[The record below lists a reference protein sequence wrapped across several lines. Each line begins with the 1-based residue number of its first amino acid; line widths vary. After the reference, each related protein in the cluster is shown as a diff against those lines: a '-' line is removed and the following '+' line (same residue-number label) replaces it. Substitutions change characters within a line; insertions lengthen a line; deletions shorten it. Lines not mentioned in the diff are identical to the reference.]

1 MIAAIHAGWKGAF
14 KGIIKRTLNF
24 MIKKGC
30 DPKNVTAVIGPC
42 ISVKNYE
49 VKKDFIKKLIKK
61 DGKNKKFFKKIQN
74 KDFFDLKKYVLSQ
87 LKALNIKKIDIINK
101 NTFNPKNNF
110 FSARRSISRNENDY
124 GRNISVIMINW
135 QYLMKLLTGN
145 SNKPLS
151 KNIAKYLKSKLVN
164 SSIKKFSDGEIYIE
178 INENIRGNSIFI
190 IQSISSP
197 ANDNLMELLLCI
209 DALKRSSAK
218 NITAV
223 IPYFGYARQDRK
235 VVPRT
240 SISAKLVSNLITK
253 AGADRVV
260 TVDLHAGQ
268 IQGFFDIPVDNLFA
282 TPIFARHAKKNIKSK
297 NIICVAPDVGGTERA
312 RALGKILNVELA
324 IVDKRRPK
332 PGQSKVMN
340 VIGNVKGKTCIIVDD
355 IIDSGG
361 TIVNAAKALKDRGAK
376 EVYVYITHGV
386 LSGEAVDK
394 IKKSVIRKLVITDT
408 IDNHDKIKNVKNI
421 EVLPISAL
429 MGEAIKRISN
439 STSVSD
445 LFK

>member
-1 MIAAIHAGWKGAF
+1 
-14 KGIIKRTLNF
+14 
-24 MIKKGC
+24 
-30 DPKNVTAVIGPC
+30 
-42 ISVKNYE
+42 
-49 VKKDFIKKLIKK
+49 
-61 DGKNKKFFKKIQN
+61 
-74 KDFFDLKKYVLSQ
+74 
-87 LKALNIKKIDIINK
+87 
-101 NTFNPKNNF
+101 
-110 FSARRSISRNENDY
+110 
-124 GRNISVIMINW
+124 
-135 QYLMKLLTGN
+135 MKLLSGN

-151 KNIAKYLKSKLVN
+151 KNIAKYLRSKLVN
-164 SSIKKFSDGEIYIE
+164 SSIRNFSDGEIYVE

-190 IQSISSP
+190 IQSVSSP

-282 TPIFARHAKKNIKSK
+282 TPIFARHAKKKIKSK
-297 NIICVAPDVGGTERA
+297 NVICVAPDVGGTERA
-312 RALGKILNVELA
+312 RALGKLLNVGLA

-332 PGQSKVMN
+332 PGQSQVMN
-340 VIGNVKGKTCIIVDD
+340 VIGDVKGKTCVIVDD

-376 EVYVYITHGV
+376 DVYVYITHGV
-386 LSGEAVDK
+386 LSGDAVKK
-394 IKKSVIRKLVITDT
+394 IKNSVIKNLVITDT
-408 IDNHDKIKNVKNI
+408 IDNIGKTKNVKNI
-421 EVLPISAL
+421 EVLPISGV

-439 STSVSD
+439 STFLLTMFNTPPLFNPGDFSWLMNWTGTSILILTPGTTLKKSTWIGSSVIMWYLIS
-445 LFK
+445 LGRTFWGFPSTFKVTILDKKFSLSIKVLSNFFEMDTFSFWASPP

>member
-1 MIAAIHAGWKGAF
+1 M
-14 KGIIKRTLNF
+14 
-24 MIKKGC
+24 
-30 DPKNVTAVIGPC
+30 
-42 ISVKNYE
+42 
-49 VKKDFIKKLIKK
+49 
-61 DGKNKKFFKKIQN
+61 KI
-74 KDFFDLKKYVLSQ
+74 
-87 LKALNIKKIDIINK
+87 
-101 NTFNPKNNF
+101 
-110 FSARRSISRNENDY
+110 
-124 GRNISVIMINW
+124 
-135 QYLMKLLTGN
+135 LTGN
-145 SNKPLS
+145 SNKHLS
-151 KNIAKYLKSKLVN
+151 GKISKYLKNKLVN
-164 SSIKKFSDGEIYIE
+164 SSIRKFSDGEIYIE

-190 IQSISSP
+190 IQAISSP

-253 AGADRVV
+253 AGADRIV

-282 TPIFARHAKKNIKSK
+282 TPIFARHIKKKIKSK
-297 NIICVAPDVGGTERA
+297 NLICVAPDVGGVERA
-312 RALGKILNVELA
+312 RALGRKLDVGLA
-324 IVDKRRPK
+324 IIDKRRPA
-332 PGQSKVMN
+332 PGKSQVMN

-361 TIVNAAKALKDRGAK
+361 TIINAAKALIKRGAK
-376 EVYVYITHGV
+376 EVHVYITHGV
-386 LSGEAVDK
+386 LSGESVENIRKSK
-394 IKKSVIRKLVITDT
+394 IKNLVVTDT
-408 IDNHDKIKNVKNI
+408 IDNSDKVKKTRNI
-421 EVLPISAL
+421 EVLSISNLLA
-429 MGEAIKRISN
+429 EAMKRISN

>member
-1 MIAAIHAGWKGAF
+1 M
-14 KGIIKRTLNF
+14 
-24 MIKKGC
+24 
-30 DPKNVTAVIGPC
+30 
-42 ISVKNYE
+42 
-49 VKKDFIKKLIKK
+49 
-61 DGKNKKFFKKIQN
+61 KILSGTSN
-74 KDFFDLKKYVLSQ
+74 LK
-87 LKALNIKKIDIINK
+87 
-101 NTFNPKNNF
+101 
-110 FSARRSISRNENDY
+110 
-124 GRNISVIMINW
+124 
-135 QYLMKLLTGN
+135 
-145 SNKPLS
+145 LS
-151 KNIAKYLKSKLVN
+151 KDISKHLKSKLVN
-164 SSIKKFSDGEIYIE
+164 TNIKRFADGEIYIE

-190 IQSISSP
+190 VQSISSP

-268 IQGFFDIPVDNLFA
+268 IQGFFDIPVDNLF
-282 TPIFARHAKKNIKSK
+282 TTSIFARHVKKNIKK
-297 NIICVAPDVGGTERA
+297 KDLICIAPDVGGTERA
-312 RALGKILNVELA
+312 RALGKAINAGLA
-324 IVDKRRPK
+324 IIDKRRPK
-332 PGQSKVMN
+332 PGQSEVMN
-340 VIGNVKGKTCIIVDD
+340 IIGNVKNKSCIIVDD

-361 TIVNAAKALKDRGAK
+361 TIINCAKALKNRGAK
-376 EVYVYITHGV
+376 DVYVYITHGV
-386 LSGEAVDK
+386 LSGEA
-394 IKKSVIRKLVITDT
+394 IKKINKSHIKKLVVTDT
-408 IDNHDKIKNVKNI
+408 IDNSGKTKNIKNI
-421 EVLPISAL
+421 EILPISSL

>member
-1 MIAAIHAGWKGAF
+1 M
-14 KGIIKRTLNF
+14 
-24 MIKKGC
+24 
-30 DPKNVTAVIGPC
+30 
-42 ISVKNYE
+42 
-49 VKKDFIKKLIKK
+49 
-61 DGKNKKFFKKIQN
+61 KI
-74 KDFFDLKKYVLSQ
+74 
-87 LKALNIKKIDIINK
+87 
-101 NTFNPKNNF
+101 
-110 FSARRSISRNENDY
+110 
-124 GRNISVIMINW
+124 
-135 QYLMKLLTGN
+135 LTGN
-145 SNKPLS
+145 SNKLLS
-151 KNIAKYLKSKLVN
+151 GKISKYLKNKLVN
-164 SSIKKFSDGEIYIE
+164 SSIRKFSDGEIYIE

-190 IQSISSP
+190 IQGISSP

-253 AGADRVV
+253 AGADRIV

-282 TPIFARHAKKNIKSK
+282 TPIFSRHIKKKIKSK
-297 NIICVAPDVGGTERA
+297 NLICVAPDVGGVERA
-312 RALGKILNVELA
+312 RALGRKLDIGLA
-324 IVDKRRPK
+324 IIDKRRPT
-332 PGQSKVMN
+332 PGKSQVMN

-361 TIVNAAKALKDRGAK
+361 TITNAAEALIKRGAK
-376 EVYVYITHGV
+376 EVHVYITHGV
-386 LSGEAVDK
+386 LSGESVEKIRKSK
-394 IKKSVIRKLVITDT
+394 IKNLVVTDT
-408 IDNHDKIKNVKNI
+408 IDNSDKVKKSRNI
-421 EVLPISAL
+421 EVLSISNLLA
-429 MGEAIKRISN
+429 EAMKRISN

>member
-1 MIAAIHAGWKGAF
+1 
-14 KGIIKRTLNF
+14 
-24 MIKKGC
+24 
-30 DPKNVTAVIGPC
+30 
-42 ISVKNYE
+42 
-49 VKKDFIKKLIKK
+49 
-61 DGKNKKFFKKIQN
+61 
-74 KDFFDLKKYVLSQ
+74 
-87 LKALNIKKIDIINK
+87 
-101 NTFNPKNNF
+101 
-110 FSARRSISRNENDY
+110 
-124 GRNISVIMINW
+124 
-135 QYLMKLLTGN
+135 MKLLTGN
-145 SNKPLS
+145 SNKNLS
-151 KNIAKYLKSKLVN
+151 KKISKFLKTKLVN
-164 SSIKKFSDGEIYIE
+164 SSIKKFADGEIYVE

-268 IQGFFDIPVDNLFA
+268 IQGFFDIPVDNLFT
-282 TPIFARHAKKNIKSK
+282 TPIFARHIKKNVKS
-297 NIICVAPDVGGTERA
+297 NNVICVAPDVGGTERA
-312 RALGKILNVELA
+312 RALGKLLDVGLA
-324 IVDKRRPK
+324 IVDKRRPA
-332 PGQSKVMN
+332 PGKSQVMN

-386 LSGEAVDK
+386 LTGEAARK
-394 IKKSVIRKLVITDT
+394 IKTSSIKKLVITDT
-408 IDNHDKIKNVKNI
+408 IDNSEKSNKFNNI
-421 EVLPISAL
+421 EVLSIANL

>member
-1 MIAAIHAGWKGAF
+1 
-14 KGIIKRTLNF
+14 
-24 MIKKGC
+24 
-30 DPKNVTAVIGPC
+30 
-42 ISVKNYE
+42 
-49 VKKDFIKKLIKK
+49 
-61 DGKNKKFFKKIQN
+61 
-74 KDFFDLKKYVLSQ
+74 
-87 LKALNIKKIDIINK
+87 
-101 NTFNPKNNF
+101 
-110 FSARRSISRNENDY
+110 
-124 GRNISVIMINW
+124 
-135 QYLMKLLTGN
+135 MKLLTGN
-145 SNKPLS
+145 SNKVLS
-151 KNIAKYLKSKLVN
+151 KNISKYLKSRLVN
-164 SSIKKFSDGEIYIE
+164 SSIRKFSDGEIYVE

-235 VVPRT
+235 IVPIT

-282 TPIFARHAKKNIKSK
+282 TPIFARHVKKKIKSK
-297 NIICVAPDVGGTERA
+297 KIICVAPDVGGTERA
-312 RALGKILNVELA
+312 RALGKILNAGLA

-340 VIGNVKGKTCIIVDD
+340 VVGDVKDQTCIIVDD

-361 TIVNAAKALKDRGAK
+361 TIVNAAKALKERGAK
-376 EVYVYITHGV
+376 EVYVYVTHGV
-386 LSGEAVDK
+386 LSGDAVKK
-394 IKKSVIRKLVITDT
+394 IKNSVIKNLVITDT
-408 IDNHDKIKNVKNI
+408 IDNIEKTKNVKNI

>member
-1 MIAAIHAGWKGAF
+1 
-14 KGIIKRTLNF
+14 
-24 MIKKGC
+24 
-30 DPKNVTAVIGPC
+30 
-42 ISVKNYE
+42 
-49 VKKDFIKKLIKK
+49 
-61 DGKNKKFFKKIQN
+61 
-74 KDFFDLKKYVLSQ
+74 
-87 LKALNIKKIDIINK
+87 
-101 NTFNPKNNF
+101 
-110 FSARRSISRNENDY
+110 
-124 GRNISVIMINW
+124 
-135 QYLMKLLTGN
+135 MKLLTGN
-145 SNKPLS
+145 SNKVLS
-151 KNIAKYLKSKLVN
+151 KNIAKYLKTKLVN
-164 SSIKKFSDGEIYIE
+164 SSIRKFADGEIYVE

-223 IPYFGYARQDRK
+223 IHYFGYARQDRK

-268 IQGFFDIPVDNLFA
+268 IQGFFDIPVDNLFT
-282 TPIFARHAKKNIKSK
+282 TPIFARHARKKIKSK
-297 NIICVAPDVGGTERA
+297 KIICVAPDVGGTERA
-312 RALGKILNVELA
+312 RALGKLLNAGLA

-340 VIGNVKGKTCIIVDD
+340 VIGDVKDQTCIIVDD

-361 TIVNAAKALKDRGAK
+361 TIVNAASALKKRGAK

-386 LSGEAVDK
+386 LTGDAVKK
-394 IKKSVIRKLVITDT
+394 IKTSVIKNLVITDT
-408 IDNHDKIKNVKNI
+408 IGNMEKTKNVKNI
-421 EVLPISAL
+421 EVLPISGL